1 MNKNDKIKKIK
12 SIYKKDFIV
21 ETENGKIIEILTDD
35 YTTHYNQNG
44 KILEEISITKKEN

>member
-21 ETENGKIIEILTDD
+21 ETENGKNHRNFD
-35 YTTHYNQNG
+35 
-44 KILEEISITKKEN
+44 